1 MGKIAVGVGTE
12 TASPAWRCFVPGNFQ
27 EWLQQGESL
36 YQAALKEYHD
46 MEAQLDDLESRL
58 VAKQAEVNQIAQVIG
73 KPPVEGTRR
82 VSGQIVSAEVIDVP
96 VERTGGPTAGSNA
109 SIARALTGKFGR

>member
-1 MGKIAVGVGTE
+1 VA
-12 TASPAWRCFVPGNFQ
+12 GNFH

-36 YQAALKEYHD
+36 YMAALKEYHSI
-46 MEAQLDDLESRL
+46 EAQLDDLESKL

-82 VSGQIVSAEVIDVP
+82 LSAQLVAAEVIDVP
-96 VERTGGPTAGSNA
+96 AAADRPGGTGSSNA